1 MDYYGMPEDTT
12 YTFADPSE
20 LENKNNDRHFIE
32 TATTTR
38 LFINSNDIRELTDDD
53 FDHEDDTLVKLKL
66 KECSIVLFYAE
77 TPEAKKIAIMMANVA
92 RNAPGPVYAYVNL
105 QNEKKI
111 AQAFTKLNTEMNH
124 PYYWARLRKT
134 PFIMVYRDGWPQAF
148 YNGNISTQSL
158 INYSLTKACVYSYNE
173 KDQRVDDYVEEPQKK
188 FTQPQLNNKND
199 NPYLVQGRTVSNLIE
214 EE

>member
-12 YTFADPSE
+12 YTFAEPGE

-38 LFINSNDIRELTDDD
+38 LFITSKDIKELKDED
-53 FDHEDDTLVKLKL
+53 FHHDDDTLVKLKI
-66 KECSIVLFYAE
+66 KECSLVLFYAE
-77 TPEAKKIAIMMANVA
+77 TPEAKQLAILMANVA
-92 RNAPGPVYAYVNL
+92 RNAPGPMYASVNL
-105 QNEKKI
+105 QNEKKT

-148 YNGNISTQSL
+148 YNGNISTQAL
-158 INYSLTKACVYSYNE
+158 INYSLNKACVYSYNE
-173 KDQRVDDYVEEPQKK
+173 KDQRVDNYVEEPQKNFK
-188 FTQPQLNNKND
+188 PFKTNKES
-199 NPYLVQGRTVSNLIE
+199 NPYLVQGRTVSDYIE
-214 EE
+214 ED